1 MRSFVQKISV
11 SLLLTFLVA
20 CFLCGCSGQK
30 EELDQQIAE
39 AQTQLQELQEE
50 KASLEQQILDTRKE
64 NGLNQY
70 VVTFEV
76 KQSHM
81 PWDLE
86 NNFKDELNKTEFSV
100 LVSKEYYDSVEVG
113 TVISDDFRIGSFALA
128 GSIGSWDI
136 TVKDKQTAF

>member
-1 MRSFVQKISV
+1 MRSFIQKVSV
-11 SLLLTFLVA
+11 SLILTFLIA
-20 CFLCGCSGQK
+20 CLLYGCSSQK

-64 NGLNQY
+64 NDLNQY

-81 PWDLE
+81 PWDFE

-136 TVKDKQTAF
+136 TVKDKQSAF